1 MIKIEL
7 KQQNGKT
14 KTFIQEFVSGRKLRN
29 MLVFFKK
36 LEKDDELVDELE
48 MLDGLVNIVAN
59 LFDDDLVNYDSI
71 WDGIEASKLAETLRE
86 VLDSAMGK
94 EEKANSGA
102 VTIEK
107 ALESLDDLYRQLL
120 ENGWTLNDIE
130 ECDINLLLKL
140 YEDKTDK
147 EVLSAE
153 DFFNMI

>member
-94 EEKANSGA
+94 EEKKQT
-102 VTIEK
+102 VE
-107 ALESLDDLYRQLL
+107 Q
-120 ENGWTLNDIE
+120 
-130 ECDINLLLKL
+130 
-140 YEDKTDK
+140 
-147 EVLSAE
+147 
-153 DFFNMI
+153 